1 MASYKV
7 GYKKP
12 PQHSQFKPGNRANP
26 HGRRGKAGRRRESQI
41 VYDIMQGRVDFREGG
56 NPKRAS
62 RIEVMIK
69 SYGEAALRGDVRAAE
84 TLLKIR
90 AEFSDNR
97 AIQPILIPMTLDDQ
111 KAR

>member
-26 HGRRGKAGRRRESQI
+26 HGRRGKAGQRRESQI

-56 NPKRAS
+56 NSKRAP

-84 TLLKIR
+84 ALLKIR

-97 AIQPILIPMTLDDQ
+97 AIEPGLLHLTARDL
-111 KAR
+111 KAL

>member
-1 MASYKV
+1 MANYEV

-26 HGRRGKAGRRRESQI
+26 HGRRGKAGQRRESDI

-56 NPKRAS
+56 KSKRAP

-84 TLLKIR
+84 ALLKIR
-90 AEFSDNR
+90 AQFAQNP
-97 AIQPILIPMTLDDQ
+97 AIEPGVLRLTALDLM
-111 KAR
+111 AL